1 MTGHAIGRFCCCLLA
16 AGLVWLPAHAADTAT
31 DSGAEAAMQQLIKT
45 TSADLDKLYKEH
57 RTDDRA
63 ALETLIEND
72 ILPSVDR
79 VRITR
84 RVFRQ
89 YWSQLVKAG
98 RQQEAEER
106 VINALT
112 RTYAAALSGYAGDT
126 INLFSVVD
134 EGRRTTAK
142 SRIRRPNGQTI
153 QVDFS
158 LNNSSGQWKIDDMA
172 VDGIVVSLTLF
183 NAVKSVWDQQ
193 GMEAALNSIGSVD
206 VNGGKTP

>member
-112 RTYAAALSGYAGDT
+112 RTYAAALSGYAG
-126 INLFSVVD
+126 LVLSYRAGV
-134 EGRRTTAK
+134 
-142 SRIRRPNGQTI
+142 P
-153 QVDFS
+153 
-158 LNNSSGQWKIDDMA
+158 SGPAIILMA
-172 VDGIVVSLTLF
+172 AGLYVVSVLF
-183 NAVKSVWDQQ
+183 GNVGGLLRQWFP
-193 GMEAALNSIGSVD
+193 GRHLEA
-206 VNGGKTP
+206 